1 MSAPVTTPPKLEKC
15 PTCGANQTIEKNPE
29 RGQILR
35 MYRAL
40 LKEQL
45 NAITE
50 LQTTLPDAMLK
61 GGGVID
67 MAVVQA
73 GAATVWTTWEK
84 KRLI

>member
-1 MSAPVTTPPKLEKC
+1 MTAPTATPPKVEKC
-15 PTCGANQTIEKNPE
+15 PTCGANQLIEKNPE

-45 NAITE
+45 SAITE

-73 GAATVWTTWEK
+73 SAATVWTTWEK